1 MRNYIIDILLLA
13 AGVFGG
19 FLNALASSGSSITLP
34 FMVYLGIPPSIAN
47 ATNRIPCLV
56 GFTTS
61 TLNFHKAKLI
71 DWSKVFVLSIPLVC
85 GNVLGVLLV
94 LQLHERYI
102 KYILIGA
109 LFLSLVL
116 AFTKFKQIVT
126 QEIKN
131 KQPITPITFL
141 LFFLIGIWAG
151 VIVLDTATFIL
162 FSLTLHLGI
171 DLIKSNAI
179 KSAVSLILLIVS
191 SLIFIY
197 KGQINW
203 NAAIF
208 LSIGSFFGGYF
219 GSKLAISENSRA
231 LIYKALI
238 SILVIEL
245 ITLSFHEFI

>member
-1 MRNYIIDILLLA
+1 MSHYLNELLLLA
-13 AGVFGG
+13 AGGVGG

-47 ATNRIPCLV
+47 ETNRIPCLV

-71 DWSKVFVLSIPLVC
+71 DWSKVLVLSIPLLA
-85 GNVLGVLLV
+85 GNILGVVLA
-94 LQLHERYI
+94 LQLNERYI
-102 KYILIGA
+102 KFILIVA
-109 LFLSLVL
+109 LFISLLL
-116 AFTKFKQIVT
+116 AFTKFKQLIT
-126 QEIKN
+126 QETTN
-131 KQPITPITFL
+131 KRPITPITFL

-171 DLIKSNAI
+171 DLVKSNAI

-219 GSKLAISENSRA
+219 GSKLAISENSRS

-245 ITLSFHEFI
+245 ISLSFDGFF

>member
-1 MRNYIIDILLLA
+1 
-13 AGVFGG
+13 
-19 FLNALASSGSSITLP
+19 
-34 FMVYLGIPPSIAN
+34 
-47 ATNRIPCLV
+47 V

-94 LQLHERYI
+94 LQLHQRYI

-126 QEIKN
+126 QETKN

>member
-109 LFLSLVL
+109 LFLSFVL
-116 AFTKFKQIVT
+116 AFTKLKQIVT
-126 QEIKN
+126 Q
-131 KQPITPITFL
+131 
-141 LFFLIGIWAG
+141 
-151 VIVLDTATFIL
+151 
-162 FSLTLHLGI
+162 
-171 DLIKSNAI
+171 
-179 KSAVSLILLIVS
+179 
-191 SLIFIY
+191 
-197 KGQINW
+197 
-203 NAAIF
+203 
-208 LSIGSFFGGYF
+208 
-219 GSKLAISENSRA
+219 
-231 LIYKALI
+231 
-238 SILVIEL
+238 
-245 ITLSFHEFI
+245 